1 MDWGGS
7 FIKQGVIIGD
17 GAVVGMGAVVTKD
30 VPPYAIV
37 GGNPAKLIR
46 MRFDDETIK
55 KMLESEWWKLSD
67 ENLQKYAPYIRDPQT
82 FLENIKK

>member
-7 FIKQGVIIGD
+7 FVKQGVIIGD
-17 GAVVGMGAVVTKD
+17 GAVIGMGAVVTKD

-46 MRFDDETIK
+46 MRFDDVTIRE
-55 KMLESEWWKLSD
+55 MLASEWWKLSD
-67 ENLQKYAPYIRDPQT
+67 ESIYETPSC
-82 FLENIKK
+82 F